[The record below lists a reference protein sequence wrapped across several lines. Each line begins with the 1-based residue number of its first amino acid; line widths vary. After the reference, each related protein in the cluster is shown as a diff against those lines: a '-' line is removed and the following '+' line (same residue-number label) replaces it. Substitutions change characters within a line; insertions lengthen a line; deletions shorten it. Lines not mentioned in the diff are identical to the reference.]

1 MGRKSLL
8 ILFIVLSIQGFLKAQ
23 TGIKSQGAYIKVSQG
38 ATVFCPGNIELKDQ
52 GNQLAKLEL
61 NGELFLSGDFIN
73 SSFTKVL
80 DPISHTGGCIHFNG
94 LSGMQKVR
102 GDHGFAIHRAIVS
115 NPFGLK
121 LEKDMGIYQDLYLED
136 GKLYTGA
143 HMLVIFNPEADAI
156 RNFNEDRYIVGKLR
170 RYLSVGNTPFPIG
183 SEGNLQFLN
192 LQFDREPGLLFV
204 DASFSAEPKLL
215 TSAIELDGG
224 SVRELLDNGS
234 WELNSPQNPPQP
246 FRLSLTSRGH
256 SNGGEQEG
264 VHTFLLDKGLGWE
277 ASGNLNR
284 DASSGFGEN
293 EITTTRDQI
302 QSWGSFAI
310 AKSDY
315 VLSDPRLSAVQNL
328 KIYNNGSPARKIGL
342 KFFAQDSGQYT
353 LEIRDLKGAILYSR
367 TSFAFPGNNRAELDL
382 NEFSASIYT
391 LILRKGGSLLSQ
403 KIW

>member
-1 MGRKSLL
+1 MGRKNLL
-8 ILFIVLSIQGFLKAQ
+8 ILFIVLFIQGCLQAQ

-38 ATVFCPGNIELKDQ
+38 AKLFCPGNIELKDQ
-52 GNQLAKLEL
+52 GSQLSKLEL

-94 LSGMQKVR
+94 LEGIQKVR

-121 LEKDMGIYQDLYLED
+121 LEKDLGIYQDLFLED
-136 GKLYTGA
+136 GKLFTGA
-143 HMLVIFNPEADAI
+143 NMLVIFNTDVSAI

-170 RYLSVGNTPFPIG
+170 RYLGVGNTPFPIG
-183 SEGNLQFLN
+183 SEDNLQFLN

-204 DASFSAEPKLL
+204 DASFSSTLQPLH
-215 TSAIELDGG
+215 TAIELDGG

-234 WELNSPQNPPQP
+234 WELYSPQNPSQP

-264 VHTFLLDKGLGWE
+264 VHTFLLDKGFGWE
-277 ASGNLNR
+277 AAGNLNR
-284 DASSGFGEN
+284 DESTGFGEN
-293 EITTTRDQI
+293 EITSTRDQI

-315 VLSDPRLSAVQNL
+315 VLSNPGLADLQNL
-328 KIYNNGSPARKIGL
+328 EVYNNGSPERKIGL
-342 KFFAQDSGQYT
+342 KFFAGDSGAYT
-353 LEIRDLKGAILYSR
+353 LEIRDLKGAILYSS
-367 TSFAFPGNNRAELDL
+367 TAFAFPGNNYKELDL
-382 NEFSASIYT
+382 SKFSTSIYT
-391 LILRKGGSLLSQ
+391 LILRKEGSLLSQ